1 MKTVAIIPARYA
13 STRFPGKPLAKLQ
26 GKPLLQLVYEK
37 VKKCD
42 KIAEI
47 FVGTDDQQIFQ
58 VVKNFGGKAVMTAK
72 GHQSGTDRIAEVC
85 EKSPF
90 CQDADLIL
98 NVQGDEPFISEK
110 PLEKL
115 IASFHDPAVQIATL
129 MNKIKKDQTD
139 PNRVKVVFDAHK
151 FALYFSRSQ
160 IPFPR
165 ENTARSFCF
174 QHIGVYGFRRQTL
187 LSLVKLPLGILEEI
201 EKLEQLRFLENG
213 YRIKMVETDYEGFG
227 IDTEEDLMK
236 AEELKKIEEI
246 DP

>member
-13 STRFPGKPLAKLQ
+13 SKRFPGKPLAKLQ
-26 GKPLLQLVYEK
+26 GKPLLQHVYEK

-47 FVGTDDQQIFQ
+47 FVGTDDQRIFQ
-58 VVKNFGGKAVMTAK
+58 TVKNFGGKAVMTAK
-72 GHQSGTDRIAEVC
+72 DHQSGTDRIAEVC
-85 EKSPF
+85 EKSSF

-129 MNKIKKDQTD
+129 MNKMKKDQTD
-139 PNRVKVVFDAHK
+139 PNRVKVVFDSHK

-165 ENTARSFCF
+165 ENTARSFYF

-187 LSLVKLPLGILEEI
+187 LSLVKLPLGILEET

-213 YRIKMVETDYEGFG
+213 YRIKMVETDYQGFG
-227 IDTEEDLMK
+227 IDTAEDLVR
-236 AEELKKIEEI
+236 AEKIKYRRY
-246 DP
+246 